1 MTKSTQAEIWR
12 RLHENLEQYGN
23 FYKNCKAPM
32 PTELEQIFEDMC
44 EKFEATLAED
54 QREIFI
60 KLIDIS
66 ATINVEHKESG
77 IAFGFSMARE
87 LRKLLAHPGDAFQQA
102 NTTYPTATELVKHDI
117 KALESYLEKRKAVST
132 HND

>member
-1 MTKSTQAEIWR
+1 MTENPQAEIWC
-12 RLHENLEQYGN
+12 RLCENLKQYGN
-23 FYKNCKAPM
+23 LYKSCKAPIL
-32 PTELEQIFEDMC
+32 TELEQIFEDMC

-54 QREIFI
+54 QREIFV
-60 KLIDIS
+60 KLIKIT
-66 ATINVEHKESG
+66 ATIKAVYEESS
-77 IAFGFSMARE
+77 IALGFSLAGE
-87 LRKLLAHPGDAFQQA
+87 LRKLLAQPGDAFQQA